1 MRHLAV
7 GGGTPT
13 VRPILLNPGPVSLSE
28 GVRRAVAREDLCH
41 REPEFFRLQD
51 KVIAGLLDVYQCD
64 SPDWAAVLVG
74 GSGTTAMEAMVASLV
89 PADANVLV
97 LENGVYGERLSKIT
111 TIYRIRSQA
120 LKTSWGG
127 EIDLEKLEGLL
138 AGGRISHVLAVHHET
153 TTGRLNPAEEVAALC
168 TRYRVKLLLDAVSS
182 FGAESIPF
190 AEASLQAVAATANK
204 CLHGI
209 PGLAMVICR
218 RETLEQGIEPRSLV
232 LHLPAWA
239 EHQARQSTPFTPAVN
254 GMLGLEQALKELT
267 RQGGWKARRSR
278 YRTLASRVAATCEDL
293 GVEQW
298 LPASDSSCVLRSY
311 QLPAGLTYNALHD
324 GLKQQ
329 GFVIYAGQGKLS
341 EQLFR
346 ISTMGEISDYDMAR
360 LEQALRTVIAG

>member
-1 MRHLAV
+1 M
-7 GGGTPT
+7 GGGAPI

-41 REPEFFRLQD
+41 RELEFFELQD
-51 KVIAGLLDVYQCD
+51 KVIAGLVNVYQCD
-64 SPDWAAVLVG
+64 PRHWAAVLVG

-89 PADANVLV
+89 PEDANVLV
-97 LENGVYGERLSKIT
+97 LENGVYGERLSKIAG
-111 TIYRIRSQA
+111 IYKIPNQA

-127 EIDLEKLEGLL
+127 EINLEKLEQLL
-138 AGGRISHVLAVHHET
+138 AGGEISHLLAVHHET
-153 TTGRLNPAEEVAALC
+153 TTGRLNPVKAIAAMC
-168 TRYRVKLLLDAVSS
+168 TRHGVKLLLDGVSS

-190 AEASLQAVAATANK
+190 AEESLQAVAATANK

-218 RETLEQGIEPRSLV
+218 RESLEQDIEPRSLV

-239 EHQARQSTPFTPAVN
+239 EHQARQSTPFTPSVN
-254 GMLGLEQALKELT
+254 GMLALKQALKELKK
-267 RQGGWKARRSR
+267 QGGWKARRSR
-278 YRTLASRVAATCEDL
+278 YRALAGRVAATCEDL
-293 GVEQW
+293 GIEQW
-298 LPASDSSCVLRSY
+298 LPASESSCVLRSY
-311 QLPAGLTYNALHD
+311 HMPAGLTYNVLHD

-341 EQLFR
+341 EELFR

-360 LEQALRTVIAG
+360 LEQALRTVTAG